1 MNDDLWSAIG
11 LLACEIHAD
20 RLRSIAS
27 HVSKLKSHLDFDGIR
42 HAFGPN
48 FSSQSLDQLQ
58 QLWLKEPSITPRELA
73 AALQVAAA
81 CSNSISSMGTSE
93 LVWTGP
99 KTTFIPARST
109 EQVVLQVVGAA
120 RSRLFITSLNFCYAD
135 SVVGALN
142 LAIGRGVEINILL
155 ELSKKEGGTLTTDSL
170 AAMHQSVP
178 QARLFFWDPE
188 DRAQGWSCSHAK
200 CTVADSRIAFI
211 TSANLSD
218 AAMERNMELG
228 VLFRDGRI
236 PGTLHD
242 HLDALVEN
250 KIIRHYTK

>member
-27 HVSKLKSHLDFDGIR
+27 HVSKLKSHLEFDRIR

-48 FSSQSLDQLQ
+48 FSSQSLDRLQ
-58 QLWLKEPSITPRELA
+58 QLWLNEPSISPRELA
-73 AALQVAAA
+73 AALHAAAA

-120 RSRLFITSLNFCYAD
+120 RARLFITSFNFSNAS
-135 SVVGALN
+135 SVVSALN
-142 LAIGRGVEINILL
+142 SAVGRSVEINILL
-155 ELSKKEGGTLTTDSL
+155 ELSKKEGGALSNDSL
-170 AAMHQSVP
+170 AAMHHSVP
-178 QARLFFWDPE
+178 RARLFFWDPME
-188 DRAQGWSCSHAK
+188 RVDGWSCSHAK
-200 CTVADSRIAFI
+200 CTVADGSIAFI

-228 VLFRDGRI
+228 VLFRAGRI
-236 PGTLHD
+236 PETLHA
-242 HLDALVEN
+242 HLEALVEN
-250 KIIRHYTK
+250 KIIREYTK